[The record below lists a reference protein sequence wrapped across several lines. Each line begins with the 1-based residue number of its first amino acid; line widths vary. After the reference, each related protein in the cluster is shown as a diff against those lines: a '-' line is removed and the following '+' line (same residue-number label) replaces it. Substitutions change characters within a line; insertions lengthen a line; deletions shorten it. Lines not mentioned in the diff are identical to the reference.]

1 MRRVV
6 YDARRTMP
14 SRVVSPDFALT
25 GVSEAGRTDGSPSAM
40 PLVSSIGSFDTARG
54 IAQPPVQPAS
64 AQVLFKF
71 HLPVGLLPGGSAASP
86 MPTAKIDAL
95 ATAALAMPADGV
107 RQSTY
112 HTVFRLI
119 AVTGMRHSRRWAWS
133 VMTST
138 STRGTQT
145 RCAACARHARTLPNG
160 LKCAPRS
167 YPSSADRG
175 KRSATRIDRKRR
187 EWISSTSI
195 QPS

>member
-1 MRRVV
+1 MTPGEPCRVG
-6 YDARRTMP
+6 
-14 SRVVSPDFALT
+14 SFSPDFALT
-25 GVSEAGRTDGSPSAM
+25 GVSEAGRTDSSPSAM
-40 PLVSSIGSFDTARG
+40 PLVSSKRGSFGTARG
-54 IAQPPVQPAS
+54 VAQPPVRPAS
-64 AQVLFKF
+64 AQVRFNC

-95 ATAALAMPADGV
+95 LTPALALPAADGV

-119 AVTGMRHSRRWAWS
+119 ALIGMRHSRRWAWS

-167 YPSSADRG
+167 YPSSANRG
-175 KRSATRIDRKRR
+175 KRSATRIDRKSR